1 MGAAGAGAG
10 AATGAGA
17 AALGGGAGA
26 ALGAGGGGGASASG
40 SASPRFCI
48 AGAKHQRRAQKQKAE
63 KQRVGSGRALRRPC
77 AIWMGH
83 ATRLQG
89 GEDGVASS
97 SDDEWAQEAARERS
111 NVRLACGL
119 RGARAGASHALIG
132 GSSLGCAGR
141 NRRSLGR
148 SGRRRSR
155 RSGGRGGL
163 VRAGGQRGCAGA
175 LLRNRDRGVM
185 RRRCHAHGAAKSSCV
200 RGAAVRRA
208 RRPGR
213 GAQSGRRR

>member
-1 MGAAGAGAG
+1 MQAQPWAQ
-10 AATGAGA
+10 A
-17 AALGGGAGA
+17 AAAPPLPQARHRH
-26 ALGAGGGGGASASG
+26 ASAT
-40 SASPRFCI
+40 
-48 AGAKHQRRAQKQKAE
+48 RAQSDSVSAGVKSNPD
-63 KQRVGSGRALRRPC
+63 RVGSGRALRPC

-97 SDDEWAQEAARERS
+97 SDDERAQEAARERS

-132 GSSLGCAGR
+132 GSSLGCAGG

-175 LLRNRDRGVM
+175 RLRNRDRGVM